1 MLSRLIARRKVYDA
15 LILAALLLA
24 IGALI
29 RFPHESIQAATD
41 GLSLSLNVIIPSLFP
56 FFVLSSLMVRLGFTR
71 HFGRVFEPVMQPLF
85 RVSGASASALV
96 LGFVGGY
103 PIGAK
108 TAISLYEEGQISK
121 VEAERL
127 LAFSNNSGPA
137 FILGV
142 VGVGIFASSHVGVI
156 LYATHA
162 IASILVGLLFRFWGT
177 QGDTPC
183 VGRRIHRMDSG
194 ARFSDAFIESVTGA
208 FQSTLHICG
217 FVIFFTVFIRLLFLA
232 GAIPAAASVFGALF
246 AGLGLD
252 YDWIPMLFTGLIELS
267 SGVWSLREVA
277 GQMSSAIAM
286 AAFMLGWAG
295 LSVHCQV
302 LSFIGGSGLSVRSY
316 ILGKFLHGL
325 FSASLIFL
333 LTALIPFDIP
343 VAATL
348 AEGVSGIAAMDF
360 YTSIRIA
367 SRAAAL
373 LFGLV
378 LLICFVFARR
388 AGRSRSKQKRPFS
401 ESL

>member
-1 MLSRLIARRKVYDA
+1 MLSRLITRRKVYDG
-15 LILAALLLA
+15 LILTALLLA
-24 IGALI
+24 IGALV
-29 RFPHESIQAATD
+29 RFPRESIQAATD
-41 GLSLSLNVIIPSLFP
+41 GLTLSLNVIIPSLFP
-56 FFVLSSLMVRLGFTR
+56 FFVLSTLMVRLGFTR
-71 HFGRVFEPVMQPLF
+71 YFGRVFEPVMQPLF
-85 RVSGASASALV
+85 RVGGASASAFV

-108 TAISLYEEGQISK
+108 TAISLYEEGQIGK

-162 IASILVGLLFRFWGT
+162 IASILVGLLFRFWGARDMQYT
-177 QGDTPC
+177 GKR
-183 VGRRIHRMDSG
+183 VRRVESG
-194 ARFSDAFIESVTGA
+194 TRFSDAFISSVTGA

-232 GAIPAAASVFGALF
+232 GAIPAAASVLGALLT
-246 AGLGLD
+246 GIGLD
-252 YDWIPMLFTGLIELS
+252 YYWVSMLFIGLIELS

-325 FSASLIFL
+325 FSALLIFL

-360 YTSIRIA
+360 YTSLRIA

-373 LFGLV
+373 LFGFV
-378 LLICFVFARR
+378 LLVCFVFAKRT
-388 AGRSRSKQKRPFS
+388 GRNRVSVV
-401 ESL
+401 

>member
-1 MLSRLIARRKVYDA
+1 MLSRLLAHRKVYDI
-15 LILAALLLA
+15 LILIALLLA

-29 RFPHESIQAATD
+29 RFPRESIQAASD

-56 FFVLSSLMVRLGFTR
+56 FFVLSTLMVRLGFTR
-71 HFGRVFEPVMQPLF
+71 YFGRVFEPVMRPLF
-85 RVSGASASALV
+85 RVGGASASAFV

-108 TAISLYEEGQISK
+108 TAISLYEEGQINK

-162 IASILVGLLFRFWGT
+162 IASILVGILFRFWGT
-177 QGDTPC
+177 GDISC
-183 VGRRIHRMDSG
+183 AGRRIRKVDSDV
-194 ARFSDAFIESVTGA
+194 RFSDAFISSVTGA

-232 GAIPAAASVFGALF
+232 GAIPALASLF
-246 AGLGLD
+246 STLLAGVGLG
-252 YDWIPMLFTGLIELS
+252 YEWVSMLFIGLIELS

-316 ILGKFLHGL
+316 ILGKLLHGI
-325 FSASLIFL
+325 FSALLIFL

-343 VAATL
+343 VAHTL

-367 SRAAAL
+367 SRAAVI

-378 LLICFVFARR
+378 LLVCFVFAKKTRQNR
-388 AGRSRSKQKRPFS
+388 KSVV
-401 ESL
+401 